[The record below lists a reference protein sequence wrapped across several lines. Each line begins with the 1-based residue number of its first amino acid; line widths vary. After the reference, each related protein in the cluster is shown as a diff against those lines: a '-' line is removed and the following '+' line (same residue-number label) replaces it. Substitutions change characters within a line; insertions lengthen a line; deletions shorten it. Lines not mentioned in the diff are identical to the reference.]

1 VSYARP
7 EALVS
12 ADWLAA
18 HLNDPSVVILDASWF
33 LPGQGDGHAEYAKAH
48 IPGAAFFDIDA
59 IADPTNS
66 LPHMLPDPAS
76 FARAVGALGVEND
89 SHVVVY
95 DRALLSS
102 AARAWWE
109 FRAMGHARV
118 SVLDGG
124 LRKWIAEGRSVDA
137 EPVRP
142 KAKSY
147 TAHPSATLVRSL
159 AQMKSNLAS
168 HREQVLDARSPG
180 RFKGVEAEP
189 RPGLKG
195 GHIPGS
201 LNLPST
207 EIVDGKA
214 ATMLDADALAV
225 KFKSAGVDMTQPIVT
240 TCGSGVTASLLAL
253 GLYLIGKDAA
263 VYDGSWSEWG
273 ARADVPIET

>member
-12 ADWLAA
+12 TEWLAA
-18 HLNDPSVVILDASWF
+18 HLDDPHVVVLDASWF
-33 LPGQGDGHAEYAKAH
+33 LPGQGDGHAEYVKAH

-59 IADPTNS
+59 IADPTTT
-66 LPHMLPDPAS
+66 LPHMLPDAVG
-76 FARAVGALGVEND
+76 FARAVGALGVGND
-89 SHVVVY
+89 SHVVIY
-95 DRALLSS
+95 DRALLAS
-102 AARAWWE
+102 AARVWWE

-124 LRKWIAEGRSVDA
+124 LRKWTAEGRKVDA
-137 EPVRP
+137 TPVTPR
-142 KAKSY
+142 AKTY
-147 TAHPSATLVRSL
+147 TARPDAALVRSL
-159 AQMKSNLAS
+159 AQMKTNLAS
-168 HREQVLDARSPG
+168 RREQVLDARSPG
-180 RFKGVEAEP
+180 RFKGAEAEP
-189 RPGLKG
+189 RPGLKS

-207 EIVDGKA
+207 EIVDAKT
-214 ATMLDADALAV
+214 ATMIGADALAA
-225 KFKSAGVDMTQPIVT
+225 KFASAGIDMAQPIVT
-240 TCGSGVTASLLAL
+240 SCGSGVTASLLTL

>member
-1 VSYARP
+1 MSYARP

-12 ADWLAA
+12 TEWLAA
-18 HLNDPSVVILDASWF
+18 HVNDPTVVVLDASWF
-33 LPGQGDGHAEYAKAH
+33 LPGQGDGHAEYARSH

-59 IADPTNS
+59 IADPATS
-66 LPHMLPDPAS
+66 LPHMLPDAAG
-76 FARAVGALGVEND
+76 FARAVGALGVGND
-89 SHVVVY
+89 SHVIVY

-102 AARAWWE
+102 AARVWWE

-124 LRKWIAEGRSVDA
+124 LRKWVAEGRKVDA
-137 EPVRP
+137 APVAPHP
-142 KAKSY
+142 KPY
-147 TAHPSATLVRSL
+147 TAHPDVALVRSL

-168 HREQVLDARSPG
+168 RREQVLDARPAG
-180 RFKGVEAEP
+180 RFKGAEAEP

-201 LNLPST
+201 LNLPSS
-207 EIVDGKA
+207 EIVDAKA
-214 ATMLDADALAV
+214 ATMIDADALAA
-225 KFKSAGVDMTQPIVT
+225 KFKGAGIDMTRPVVT
-240 TCGSGVTASLLAL
+240 SCGSGVTASLLAL

-273 ARADVPIET
+273 ARTDVPIEP